1 MNKVI
6 ITGRNTKDIE
16 LRQTTA
22 GTSAIEFSVAVKRA
36 FKNAN
41 GEYDSDFFNCVA
53 FKNTAELISRYVGK
67 GDMLGIVG
75 RLQTRNYTN
84 KEGKKI
90 YVTEIVVEEVEF
102 LQTKKQEEPTN
113 ADTPTEAD
121 PFKAPQWEEINPDGD
136 LPF

>member
-6 ITGRNTKDIE
+6 IIGRNTKDLE
-16 LRQTTA
+16 LKQTTT
-22 GTSAIEFSVAVKRA
+22 GTSALEFSVAVRRS

-41 GEYDSDFFNCVA
+41 GEYESDFFNCVA

-67 GDMLGIVG
+67 GDMLAIVG

-84 KEGKKI
+84 REGRKI

-102 LQTKKQEEPTN
+102 LTKKQEEPKQ
-113 ADTPTEAD
+113 AE
-121 PFKAPQWEEINPDGD
+121 QWEEIDPFSNND
-136 LPF
+136 LPFNL

>member
-1 MNKVI
+1 MLNKVFI
-6 ITGRNTKDIE
+6 IGRNTKDLE
-16 LRQTTA
+16 LKQTTA
-22 GTSAIEFSVAVKRA
+22 GTSALEFSVAVKRS

-41 GEYDSDFFNCVA
+41 GEYESDFFNCVA

-67 GDMLGIVG
+67 GDMLSIVG

-84 KEGKKI
+84 REGRKI

-102 LQTKKQEEPTN
+102 LTKKQEATEEPEPKWEEVT
-113 ADTPTEAD
+113 D
-121 PFKAPQWEEINPDGD
+121 PFAQG

>member
-6 ITGRNTKDIE
+6 IIGRNTKEIE

-22 GTSAIEFSVAVKRA
+22 GTSAVEFTVAVKRT

-41 GEYDSDFFNCVA
+41 GEYESDFINCVA
-53 FKNTAELISRYVGK
+53 FKNTAELISRYVNK
-67 GDMLGIVG
+67 GDMVCVVG
-75 RLQTRNYTN
+75 RIQTRNYTN
-84 KEGKKI
+84 KEGRKV

-102 LQTKKQEEPTN
+102 LQSKKQEVSEEPQQ
-113 ADTPTEAD
+113 E
-121 PFKAPQWEEINPDGD
+121 WEEITDPFAQP

>member
-6 ITGRNTKDIE
+6 IIGRNTKDIE

-22 GTSAIEFSVAVKRA
+22 GTSAVEFSVAVKRT
-36 FKNAN
+36 FKSAN
-41 GEYDSDFFNCVA
+41 GEYESDFINCVA

-67 GDMLGIVG
+67 GDMVCVVG

-84 KEGKKI
+84 KEGRKI

-102 LQTKKQEEPTN
+102 LQSKKQEQ
-113 ADTPTEAD
+113 EAEAQ
-121 PFKAPQWEEINPDGD
+121 PEEEWEEITDPFAQP